1 MQMIRICLV
10 MLAVAA
16 MVFAQRGHAVGHTG
30 RPMRTPHT
38 PSAGKHTA
46 AMAHQTPGTRLAHN
60 TALTTRLQG
69 LLPPGTDMQLASSGF
84 KNLGQFVAAVH
95 VSNNLKIPFDQ
106 LKLKMTGPEAESLGK
121 AIQDLRPAIDHK
133 TVKADVK
140 TAERQ
145 AKKDLAEAHEDLDR
159 DDRTVAEKR

>member
-16 MVFAQRGHAVGHTG
+16 MVFAQRGHAVGHAG
-30 RPMRTPHT
+30 RPMGTPHT

-46 AMAHQTPGTRLAHN
+46 GKHTAGMAHQTPGTRLAHN
-60 TALTTRLQG
+60 TALATRLQG

-121 AIQDLRPAIDHK
+121 AIQDLRPALDHK
-133 TVKADVK
+133 TVKAEVK
-140 TAERQ
+140 TAERE
-145 AKKDLAEAHEDLDR
+145 AKKDLEDLDR
-159 DDRTVAEKR
+159 RTVAEKR